1 MQGTFGYELDL
12 SKMTDEEKK
21 MAGEQIAFFK
31 EHGRLFQFGD
41 YYRLTSPFEN
51 RDYTVWEYAA
61 QDGSE
66 ACMSVV
72 YTDMYA
78 NAASEI
84 VKWKGL
90 DPKKVYQMQ
99 LDGEDAGNFS
109 GAALMHA

>member
-1 MQGTFGYELDL
+1 M
-12 SKMTDEEKK
+12 KK
-21 MAGEQIAFFK
+21 RRWRRNRIAFFK

-61 QDGSE
+61 QDGSDG
-66 ACMSVV
+66 CMSVV

-78 NAASEI
+78 NAASGI

-90 DPKKVYQMQ
+90 DPKKVY
-99 LDGEDAGNFS
+99 DADRWRRRWKLLRRGVDACRNPAS
-109 GAALMHA
+109 ITRAKL

>member
-90 DPKKVYQMQ
+90 IRKRFIRCSWMEKTLETSP
-99 LDGEDAGNFS
+99 ARR
-109 GAALMHA
+109 